1 MIETDLMSHI
11 PTQQMSN
18 LGSVSKL
25 PTQANP
31 RKFWTRKIRV
41 YLDAL
46 VTHKNDECRQVENL
60 MKEKFKILANLQ
72 EENTFELEILKNK
85 DKLLANATEKQ
96 TRSRKTLPTMKTDQI
111 SKLESEIKAQV
122 MRRDE
127 LSQWGFNS
135 YVISYRLKVRTME
148 VLIDRAQRLKQ
159 GGSAITV
166 QEL

>member
-1 MIETDLMSHI
+1 MIETDLMSMI
-11 PTQQMSN
+11 PTQQMLTN

-25 PTQANP
+25 QTQPNP
-31 RKFWTRKIRV
+31 RKFWTKKIRV

-60 MKEKFKILANLQ
+60 LKEKLRILANLQ

-85 DKLLANATEKQ
+85 DRQLTNATEKQ
-96 TRSRKTLPTMKTDQI
+96 TRSRKILPSIRSDQI
-111 SKLESEIKAQV
+111 SKLESEIKTQIA
-122 MRRDE
+122 RRDE

-148 VLIDRAQRLKQ
+148 VVIERA
-159 GGSAITV
+159 
-166 QEL
+166 